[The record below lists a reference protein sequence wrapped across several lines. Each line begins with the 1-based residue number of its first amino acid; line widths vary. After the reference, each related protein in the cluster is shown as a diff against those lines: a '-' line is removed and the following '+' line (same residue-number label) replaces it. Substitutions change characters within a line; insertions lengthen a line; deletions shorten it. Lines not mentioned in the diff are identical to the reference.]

1 MGRLVPLEWDPVSF
15 VPVVPPYDH
24 PVKTWP
30 RRLRALPVAAA
41 LLAVAGSAST
51 TGAAAR
57 AVPRPPAQEAAHCRA
72 LRAELPATVAG
83 LERGTPRPVSEFTAQ
98 WGAPAVVL
106 RCGVPRP
113 EALTHGSK
121 SFDRYAPAWDIGG
134 IEWFAEPRSGGS
146 VRFLATHR
154 AAWVEVTLPK
164 EYAGGGGDT
173 DGPGVLAELAAR
185 IRKTIPEGYV

>member
-1 MGRLVPLEWDPVSF
+1 MQCDPASF
-15 VPVVPPYDH
+15 VPAAPPYDH
-24 PVKTWP
+24 PVKTWL

-41 LLAVAGSAST
+41 LLAVAGSASVS
-51 TGAAAR
+51 GAAAR

-72 LRAELPATVAG
+72 LHAELPETVAG
-83 LERGTPRPVSEFTAQ
+83 LKRGALRPASEFTAQ
-98 WGAPAVVL
+98 WGAPAVLL
-106 RCGVPRP
+106 RCGVSRP
-113 EALTHGSK
+113 DALTYGSK

-134 IEWFAEPRSGGS
+134 IEWFAEPQSGGG

-164 EYAGGGGDT
+164 QYAGGSGAT
-173 DGPGVLAELAAR
+173 DGTDVLAELASR